1 VLTPDELAAWL
12 RLLETPGVGRDT
24 ARRLLAAFGAPEA
37 LFDAPPAALRAHV
50 GAAVAQA
57 LATPPEG
64 FAGRLDAARRWLDG
78 AADRHVLALGDP
90 RYPPALLHTADPPLL
105 LYAAGQPEVLDG
117 CLVAVVG
124 SRAASP
130 QGLRDAHRFARALGE
145 AGVTIVS
152 GLALGIDAAAHAGSL
167 DGPGAGIAVVGTGL
181 DQVYPRRHA
190 ALADRLRERGLL
202 LSEYAPGTPPLP
214 AHFPQRNR
222 VIAGLSRGTLVV
234 EAALQSGSLITA
246 RLAAEMGREVWALPG
261 SIHAEQSRGCLALL
275 KQGAALVETP
285 EDILA
290 DLGLGPAPSV
300 AASPTRRAPAPAHG
314 GDARREPLAT
324 STAGAEA
331 APERQ
336 DLPLELR
343 VLGDQPL
350 SLDELVDRTGTPPAT
365 LAARLLGWELEGR
378 VARLPGGRY
387 QRLRAG

>member
-24 ARRLLAAFGAPEA
+24 ARRLLTAFGAPEA
-37 LFDAPPAALRAHV
+37 VFDAPPAALRAHV
-50 GAAVAQA
+50 GAAVAQV
-57 LATPPEG
+57 LASPPEG
-64 FAGRLDAARRWLDG
+64 FADRLDAARRWLDG
-78 AADRHVLALGDP
+78 APDRHVLALGDP

-105 LYAAGQPEVLDG
+105 LYAAGRPEVLDG

-167 DGPGAGIAVVGTGL
+167 EGPGVGIAVVGTGL

-300 AASPTRRAPAPAHG
+300 AASPTRRAPG
-314 GDARREPLAT
+314 GDARLAP
-324 STAGAEA
+324 SAPAAAGAEA

-343 VLGDQPL
+343 ILGDQPL

-365 LAARLLGWELEGR
+365 LSARLLEWELEGR

-387 QRLRAG
+387 QRLRTG